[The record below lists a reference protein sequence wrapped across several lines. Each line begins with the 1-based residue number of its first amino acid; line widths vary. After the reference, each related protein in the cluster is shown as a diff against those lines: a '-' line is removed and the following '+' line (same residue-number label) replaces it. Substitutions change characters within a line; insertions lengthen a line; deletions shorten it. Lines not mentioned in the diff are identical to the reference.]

1 MHPTEFPQKNETMVG
16 SCWKIIF
23 SIHVSSKKNKDI
35 ESKIIRYPQ
44 TDGFR
49 MIYIKRNGPEM
60 ACQNVRLMES
70 WMLAIFDSNE
80 NIGGRQLSKKKG
92 SLSG

>member
-1 MHPTEFPQKNETMVG
+1 
-16 SCWKIIF
+16 
-23 SIHVSSKKNKDI
+23 VSSKINKDI
-35 ESKIIRYPQ
+35 ESEIIRYPE

-60 ACQNVRLMES
+60 ACQNVRLMEP